1 MARVIDPPRGQFDKL
16 LTPLTDGERRVIDLF
31 DATLQPE
38 WEMYVQPHLN
48 GLRPDIVLLHPSVG
62 VAVFE
67 VKDWDLG
74 AMPFYAEAVAAGHP
88 ILMARDG
95 SGRAFSYEAEN
106 PINKILLYKEEL
118 FELYCPRLDN
128 RAGYAV
134 ITAGLIFPCSPR
146 AEVERVFSPFRAVR
160 GGIRDYPQY
169 YPISGIEDVTSGNLL
184 AIFPESKRRSSSA
197 MSSAI
202 AADLRG
208 WLKEPFFSQEQ
219 RTPLELDSRQRE
231 LATTRTDTGYR
242 RIKGPA
248 GSGKSVV
255 LAARASS
262 LAAEGKHT
270 LVVSFNI
277 TLLNYLRDLA
287 VRHDASRRV
296 IRRQIDFLNFHY
308 WCKRVCLDTG
318 HDAEYK
324 SLWASSSIGDE
335 LQEEPVLSEGL
346 PSLMQQLYR
355 EDARHGALPR
365 YDAILVDEGQDFRPS
380 WWQTLRLA
388 LKEGGEMVLVADKT
402 QNIYAT
408 AAAWTEDTMKNAGFR
423 GPWTELKTS
432 YRLPPAV
439 VPLVRR
445 FADEFMAGQE
455 VDIPQVEQGA
465 NQMELA
471 DLFPVE
477 LRWVHVREH
486 PNALAVCVTELHRM
500 MQRLRPD
507 TAVPDI
513 TVLAGAELGRKL
525 TDRLREEGVDVLHT
539 YDKDKHVSRRQKR
552 AFFQG
557 DARIK
562 ATTLHSFKGWEA
574 RHLVVFVES
583 AERAEDRALIY
594 TALTRLRR
602 HTAGSA
608 LTVVSCCSELRAY
621 GQDWPDFHQA

>member
-1 MARVIDPPRGQFDKL
+1 
-16 LTPLTDGERRVIDLF
+16 
-31 DATLQPE
+31 
-38 WEMYVQPHLN
+38 
-48 GLRPDIVLLHPSVG
+48 
-62 VAVFE
+62 
-67 VKDWDLG
+67 
-74 AMPFYAEAVAAGHP
+74 
-88 ILMARDG
+88 
-95 SGRAFSYEAEN
+95 
-106 PINKILLYKEEL
+106 
-118 FELYCPRLDN
+118 
-128 RAGYAV
+128 
-134 ITAGLIFPCSPR
+134 
-146 AEVERVFSPFRAVR
+146 
-160 GGIRDYPQY
+160 
-169 YPISGIEDVTSGNLL
+169 
-184 AIFPESKRRSSSA
+184 
-197 MSSAI
+197 
-202 AADLRG
+202 
-208 WLKEPFFSQEQ
+208 
-219 RTPLELDSRQRE
+219 
-231 LATTRTDTGYR
+231 
-242 RIKGPA
+242 
-248 GSGKSVV
+248 
-255 LAARASS
+255 
-262 LAAEGKHT
+262 
-270 LVVSFNI
+270 
-277 TLLNYLRDLA
+277 
-287 VRHDASRRV
+287 
-296 IRRQIDFLNFHY
+296 
-308 WCKRVCLDTG
+308 
-318 HDAEYK
+318 
-324 SLWASSSIGDE
+324 
-335 LQEEPVLSEGL
+335 
-346 PSLMQQLYR
+346 MQQLYR

-486 PNALAVCVTELHRM
+486 PNGLAACVSELHRM

-513 TVLAGAELGRKL
+513 TVLAGTELGRKL

-562 ATTLHSFKGWEA
+562 ATTLHSFKGWGHVPSSGVSPRLGA
-574 RHLVVFVES
+574 RS
-583 AERAEDRALIY
+583 RD
-594 TALTRLRR
+594 
-602 HTAGSA
+602 
-608 LTVVSCCSELRAY
+608 ELRDQC
-621 GQDWPDFHQA
+621 GFLLCTTG